1 MKHKK
6 DEVLPRLFCVLF
18 MRLRLMNPRVQGLR
32 FAPVGAEPT
41 STGCRAPHLPRLRL
55 MNFFDY
61 SFCDVAK
68 ELYMDEQQMQDNDIR
83 LKDAY
88 RRSEGLL
95 TSTEISAIRG
105 KYGISQNDL
114 CVLLGW
120 GGKTIIR
127 YESHQVQ
134 DKAHDTILKKINK
147 EQAYIRT
154 AQRDVIQFKYAET
167 LQI

>member
-1 MKHKK
+1 
-6 DEVLPRLFCVLF
+6 
-18 MRLRLMNPRVQGLR
+18 
-32 FAPVGAEPT
+32 
-41 STGCRAPHLPRLRL
+41 
-55 MNFFDY
+55 
-61 SFCDVAK
+61 
-68 ELYMDEQQMQDNDIR
+68 MQDNDIR

-120 GGKTIIR
+120 GGKTITR